1 MVKSWRLMALGAIAL
16 AATAG
21 LYQWLGPGFGPRS
34 ETLTEIGVDNEPGLS
49 LHNVTLEQPDKN
61 GVLLWRVKAREVV
74 YRSNQQVALV
84 TGPDSELFQDGNVI
98 YRVTADQ
105 GEIQNN
111 GSVIFL
117 RGHIVAT
124 GIKNGSVL
132 RGQELEWHPKEDVLI
147 VRRQI
152 TGTHPQMRASAEEA
166 KVYNRQNRMELKG
179 QVVANTVVKDPKTQP
194 WLKLK
199 AEKLVWRWD
208 QEHIDTDQPIRVE
221 QFKNQTLTNVVTGRW
236 GGMDLAKQV
245 VNLQEAVTMDLL
257 ELPLQLISTALEWR
271 VADQQVQVNQALTVI
286 HPREKV
292 RITAQRGT
300 MDLKAQAV
308 VLSQQVVA
316 VGERNQ
322 SRLSSDRLT
331 WTVKTQDLL
340 AEGQVH
346 YQQVNPRLN
355 LTGNRG
361 LGRLQDKTFTVDGGP
376 VVTEIQPP

>member
-1 MVKSWRLMALGAIAL
+1 MVRDWRLMALGAITL
-16 AATAG
+16 AVTAG
-21 LYQWLGPGFGPRS
+21 LYQLLGPGFIPRS
-34 ETLTEIGVDNEPGLS
+34 PTLMGAGTDNEPGLN
-49 LHNVTLEQPDKN
+49 LRNVTLEQPDKN
-61 GVLLWRVKAREVV
+61 GVLLWRVKAREVA

-84 TGPDSELFQDGNVI
+84 TAPDSELFQDGKVI

-124 GIKNGSVL
+124 GVKNGSVL

-166 KVYNRQNRMELKG
+166 RVYNRQNRMELKG
-179 QVVANTVVKDPKTQP
+179 QVVASTVVKDLKTQP

-199 AEKLVWRWD
+199 AEKLLWQWD
-208 QEHIDTDQPIRVE
+208 QQRIDTDQPIRVE
-221 QFKNQTLTNVVTGRW
+221 QFKDQTLTDVVTGKR
-236 GGMDLAKQV
+236 GGVDLGRQV
-245 VNLQEAVTMDLL
+245 VNLQEAVTMDML

-286 HPREKV
+286 HPQKKL

-300 MDLKAQAV
+300 MDLKSQAV
-308 VLSQQVVA
+308 MLSQQVVA
-316 VGERNQ
+316 LGERNQ
-322 SRLSSDRLT
+322 SRLTTNRLT
-331 WTVKTQDLL
+331 WKVKTQDLI
-340 AEGQVH
+340 AEGRVH
-346 YQQVNPRLN
+346 YQQVNPLLN
-355 LTGNRG
+355 LTGSRG
-361 LGRLQDKTFTVDGGP
+361 QGHLQNQTFTVDGGP